1 MKRGCHEKKS
11 LKLSTSQRGEEGQY
25 FLESKAVKEILVRHF
40 DARIISA
47 FFFSLNHQFVLASN
61 NTVKLIISLCC
72 PRQNPLQF
80 LDKRLSH
87 AHVFINLES
96 LLPIRISCLWLTNI
110 ICIFL
115 AKMIMG
121 IKLPFLYSQIKLKNY
136 MAFGINRNIT
146 RFLFKYFSSLKFSIV
161 VFWIQCPTIQHN

>member
-1 MKRGCHEKKS
+1 M
-11 LKLSTSQRGEEGQY
+11 
-25 FLESKAVKEILVRHF
+25 
-40 DARIISA
+40 RIIFSF
-47 FFFSLNHQFVLASN
+47 FFFSLNHQFVLAGID
-61 NTVKLIISLCC
+61 TVKLIISLCH
-72 PRQNPLQF
+72 PRQDPLQF
-80 LDKRLSH
+80 LDKLLSH

-96 LLPIRISCLWLTNI
+96 LLPIRISCLRLTNI

-136 MAFGINRNIT
+136 MAFGTNRNIT

-161 VFWIQCPTIQHN
+161 VFWIQCPNIQHN